1 MKNSRLQKFEKPVEF
16 EPSPEQVAQARE
28 AAVNMIMAVY
38 DRMPKDNIQPVAD
51 SFESLARQAK
61 EGVPRQSTIIRTSE
75 SDTKIVSVSAE
86 KKGSE
91 IVTLHNSGDSE
102 RKGSEIVTKF
112 DLSEL
117 EILRKIENGES

>member
-28 AAVNMIMAVY
+28 TAVNMIMAVY

-61 EGVPRQSTIIRTSE
+61 EGVHRQSTIIQTSE
-75 SDTKIVSVSAE
+75 SDTKIISGGSLEVP
-86 KKGSE
+86 KKSTDIDIE
-91 IVTLHNSGDSE
+91 APQ
-102 RKGSEIVTKF
+102 KF
-112 DLSEL
+112 TDFEMEL
-117 EILRKIENGES
+117 LRQIQNGEQ